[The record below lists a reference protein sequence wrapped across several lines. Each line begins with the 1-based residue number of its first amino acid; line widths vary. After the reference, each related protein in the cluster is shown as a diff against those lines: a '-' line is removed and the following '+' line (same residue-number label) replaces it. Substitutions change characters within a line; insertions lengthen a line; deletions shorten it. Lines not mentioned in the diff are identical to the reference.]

1 MATLDEILGGS
12 PPNGGGHAPKGSQ
25 EWAEQNSGENA
36 GGSGGST
43 PPKGSQEWAEQ
54 NSGENA
60 PVSSPATVK
69 PKEQPKPTAGG
80 GGASGGGGGG
90 YEDLFK
96 KLNPYTPPT
105 AEELEK
111 QKKKQKRAQIF
122 AAIGD
127 GVAALSNLYFATQY
141 APSMYDGKN
150 TITGTNKVR
159 YDKLMK
165 DQEERTNAY
174 INGLT
179 KARQADEA
187 AAERSRAAAE
197 RERAWQRQLGLDQEA
212 RDRYKES
219 IEHRNERE
227 KLADDRYNQ
236 EQADKKARTEEE
248 NRRWQ
253 ATFDENKRRADRSHN
268 FQVKQHDDNVA
279 VRRETAAATRAKG
292 VRGKQL
298 GFADGNGNQVSIYEN
313 VWKGSMQ
320 QVYDAMLQDL
330 APADEAERKRW
341 DRQMKKLDT
350 PQKKEDYVKQNW
362 HKSAKASQIMLT
374 LSGIDPAT
382 MTSELNEEEEVE
394 EYTPG
399 GSGSGDDEVID
410 YTPGNK

>member
-12 PPNGGGHAPKGSQ
+12 PPSGGGSAPKGSQ
-25 EWAEQNSGENA
+25 EWAEQNSGDNA
-36 GGSGGST
+36 GGGNNN

-54 NSGENA
+54 NSGDNA
-60 PVSSPATVK
+60 PVNSPTVVKKAAPTEK
-69 PKEQPKPTAGG
+69 PKAT
-80 GGASGGGGGG
+80 GAVPGGGGGGG
-90 YEDLFK
+90 YEELFK

-105 AEELEK
+105 PEELEK
-111 QKKKQKRAQIF
+111 EKKKQKRAQIF

-127 GVAALSNLYFATQY
+127 GITALSNLYFASQY
-141 APSMYDGKN
+141 APSMHDGKN
-150 TITGTNKVR
+150 TMSERAKVS
-159 YDKLMK
+159 YDKMVK
-165 DQEERTNAY
+165 ERDEKTAAY
-174 INGLT
+174 TNGLM

-187 AAERSRAAAE
+187 AADKERS
-197 RERAWQRQLGLDQEA
+197 WQRQLGLDQEA

-320 QVYDAMLQDL
+320 GIYDTLVADGITPDAIKL
-330 APADEAERKRW
+330 AQGMSASD
-341 DRQMKKLDT
+341 
-350 PQKKEDYVKQNW
+350 KEDFVKQNW
-362 HKSAKASQIMLT
+362 YKSNNARAQMLA
-374 LSGIDPAT
+374 LSKLDPAT
-382 MTSELNEEEEVE
+382 MTSEVNDEDGGLGWGNSDNRNDNE
-394 EYTPG
+394 T
-399 GSGSGDDEVID
+399 DW
-410 YTPGNK
+410 

>member
-12 PPNGGGHAPKGSQ
+12 PPSVGGGAPKGSQ
-25 EWAEQNSGENA
+25 EWAEQNSGDNA
-36 GGSGGST
+36 GGGNGN

-54 NSGENA
+54 NSGDNA
-60 PVSSPATVK
+60 PVNTPTVVKKPEATEK
-69 PKEQPKPTAGG
+69 PKATGTMQGG
-80 GGASGGGGGG
+80 GGGVGG
-90 YEDLFK
+90 YEDLYK

-105 AEELEK
+105 PEELEK
-111 QKKKQKRAQIF
+111 EKKKQKRAQIF

-127 GVAALSNLYFATQY
+127 GITALSNLYFASQY
-141 APSMYDGKN
+141 APNMYDGKN
-150 TITGTNKVR
+150 TLSERAKVS
-159 YDKLMK
+159 YDKMVK
-165 DQEERTNAY
+165 DRDEKTAAY
-174 INGLT
+174 TNGLI

-187 AAERSRAAAE
+187 AANAERS
-197 RERAWQRQLGLDQEA
+197 WQRQLGLDEEA
-212 RDRYKES
+212 RQRYKES
-219 IEHRNERE
+219 IQHRNERDRI
-227 KLADDRYNQ
+227 ADERYTQ

-268 FQVKQHDDNVA
+268 FQVTKHNDNVA
-279 VRRETAAATRAKG
+279 VRREQAAATRAKG

-298 GFADGNGNQVSIYEN
+298 GFADGNGNQVAIYEN

-330 APADEAERKRW
+330 APTDENERKKW

-382 MTSELNEEEEVE
+382 MTSEVSSDEDDVVDYDPN
-394 EYTPG
+394 G
-399 GSGSGDDEVID
+399 GGDDDVID
-410 YTPGNK
+410 YVPGK

>member
-12 PPNGGGHAPKGSQ
+12 PPDGGGHAPKGSQ

-36 GGSGGST
+36 GGSGGSI

-60 PVSSPATVK
+60 PVSSSPTVK
-69 PKEQPKPTAGG
+69 PVTKSNPSSSAGAP
-80 GGASGGGGGG
+80 ASGGGGGG
-90 YEDLFK
+90 YEELFK

-111 QKKKQKRAQIF
+111 ERKREKRAQIF

-127 GVAALSNLYFATQY
+127 GITALSNLFFTTQY
-141 APSMYDGKN
+141 APNMYDGKN
-150 TITGTNKVR
+150 TISTANKVR
-159 YDKLMK
+159 YDKLVK
-165 DQEERTNAY
+165 DREEKNTAYYNA
-174 INGLT
+174 LMR
-179 KARQADEA
+179 ARQADEDA
-187 AAERSRAAAE
+187 AHRERS
-197 RERAWQRQLGLDQEA
+197 WQRQLGLDQEA
-212 RDRYKES
+212 RDRYNES
-219 IEHRNERE
+219 IAHRNERE
-227 KLADDRYNQ
+227 RIADERYTSEQ
-236 EQADKKARTEEE
+236 EYRRGRDAEAD
-248 NRRWQ
+248 RRWQ
-253 ATFDENKRRADRSHN
+253 ANFEEDKRRSDRSYN
-268 FQVKQHDDNVA
+268 FQVRQHNDNVS
-279 VRRETAAATRAKG
+279 VRREQARATAARG

-320 QVYDAMLQDL
+320 QVFNAMLEDL
-330 APADEAERKRW
+330 APTDETQRRRWEREMR
-341 DRQMKKLDT
+341 RLDT

-362 HKSAKASQIMLT
+362 HKSPKASQIMLT

-382 MTSELNEEEEVE
+382 MTSELNDDVE

-399 GSGSGDDEVID
+399 GGDDEVID

>member
-25 EWAEQNSGENA
+25 EWAEQNSGNNA

-54 NSGENA
+54 NSGNNA
-60 PVSSPATVK
+60 PVSSS
-69 PKEQPKPTAGG
+69 PTAPTQPGAKSKPSSVAG
-80 GGASGGGGGG
+80 APASGGGGGG
-90 YEDLFK
+90 YEELFK

-111 QKKKQKRAQIF
+111 ERKREKRAQII

-127 GVAALSNLYFATQY
+127 GITALSNLFFTTQY
-141 APSMYDGKN
+141 APNMYDGKN
-150 TITGTNKVR
+150 TISQANKVR
-159 YDKLMK
+159 YDKLIK
-165 DQEERTNAY
+165 DREEKNTAY
-174 INGLT
+174 FNGLMR
-179 KARQADEA
+179 ARQADAENA
-187 AAERSRAAAE
+187 HRERS
-197 RERAWQRQLGLDQEA
+197 WQRQLGLDQEA
-212 RDRYKES
+212 RDRYNES
-219 IEHRNERE
+219 ITHRNERE
-227 KLADDRYNQ
+227 QIADERYNS
-236 EQADKKARTEEE
+236 EQAYRRGRDEEAD
-248 NRRWQ
+248 RRWQ
-253 ATFDENKRRADRSHN
+253 ANFDEDKRRSDRSYN
-268 FQVKQHDDNVA
+268 FQVRQNKDNLA
-279 VRRETAAATRAKG
+279 VRRETNAATRARG

-320 QVYDAMLQDL
+320 QVYDAMLSDL

-341 DRQMKKLDT
+341 ERQMKKLDT

-362 HKSAKASQIMLT
+362 HKSPKASQIMLT

-382 MTSELNEEEEVE
+382 MASELNDDVE
-394 EYTPG
+394 DYTPG
-399 GSGSGDDEVID
+399 GGDDEVID